1 MHHRIRSTLSIA
13 ALAMLG
19 LVAGTAHATEI
30 VVHVDGLPDDEGS
43 VSCGLFVGEA
53 GFPDDDGS
61 ARTQRLP
68 ARRGATVCRFEDV
81 PAGRAAVAVSH
92 DRNDNGRLDKNFL
105 GIPRE
110 PWGVSNDVRPALRP
124 PRYAEA
130 VFDVP
135 AEGVLE
141 IRVAVAE

>member
-61 ARTQRLP
+61 ARTQRHP

-92 DRNDNGRLDKNFL
+92 DRNGNGRLDKNFL

-110 PWGVSNDVRPALRP
+110 PWGVSNDVRPSLRP

-135 AEGVLE
+135 VEGVLE